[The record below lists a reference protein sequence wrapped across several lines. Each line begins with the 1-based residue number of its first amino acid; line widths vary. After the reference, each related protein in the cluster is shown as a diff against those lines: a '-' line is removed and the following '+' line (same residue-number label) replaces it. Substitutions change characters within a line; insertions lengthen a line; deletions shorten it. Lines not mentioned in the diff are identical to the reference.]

1 MNFLF
6 EIILE
11 CFGCTGEKNSLNL
24 VTLQNSTTNN
34 LDLNSKSFKRQ
45 IKQDS
50 QPEKK
55 EEKLYNKRFI
65 NSSL

>member
-55 EEKLYNKRFI
+55 KRKTLQQEI
-65 NSSL
+65 H